1 MTKRPLARLDGRVAI
16 VTGGSRG
23 IGRGIADL
31 FAAEGAKVVIVG
43 RDEKSGLAAVREITQ
58 AGGAAEYV
66 AGDIALAETSAAMV
80 ATALDRF
87 GRLDILCH
95 NAGIFPEARLE
106 DMTEA
111 DWDRVIDVNL
121 KSAFLATKA
130 CLVPMRQQGYG
141 RIVFTSSIT
150 GPIVGNPG
158 LAHYSASKAGMEGF
172 IRTAAIEC
180 AADGIT
186 INAVEPG
193 NILTA
198 GLAETLGEKH
208 IRAMTAAVPMGRL
221 GEPVDIAWAALFLA
235 SDEARYIT
243 GQRIVVD
250 GGQTL
255 PETRSGAN

>member
-1 MTKRPLARLDGRVAI
+1 MAGLGRLAGRVAI

-31 FAAEGAKVVIVG
+31 FAAEGAALVIVG
-43 RDEKSGLAAVREITQ
+43 RDAASGNDAVASIVKE
-58 AGGAAEYV
+58 GGSAVFV
-66 AGDIALAETSAAMV
+66 AGDIALAETSSRMV
-80 ATALDRF
+80 ETALASF

-95 NAGIFPEARLE
+95 NAGIFPESRL
-106 DMTEA
+106 DAMTEEE
-111 DWDRVIDVNL
+111 WDRVIAVNL
-121 KSAFLATKA
+121 KSTFLATKA
-130 CLVPMRQQGYG
+130 CLPSMRAQRYG
-141 RIVFTSSIT
+141 RIVLTSSIT

-193 NILTA
+193 NILTE
-198 GLAETLGEKH
+198 GLAATLGEKH
-208 IRAMTAAVPMGRL
+208 ITAMTAAVPMGRL
-221 GEPVDIAWAALFLA
+221 GEPIDIAWAALFLA
-235 SDEARYIT
+235 GDEARYIT
-243 GQRIVVD
+243 GQRIIVD

-255 PETRSGAN
+255 PETRSAVN

>member
-1 MTKRPLARLDGRVAI
+1 MNGSAGRLAGRVAI

-31 FAAEGAKVVIVG
+31 FAREGARLVVVG
-43 RDEKSGLAAVREITQ
+43 RDRTSGEEAVAAIGR
-58 AGGAAEYV
+58 AGGEAIFV
-66 AGDIALAETSAAMV
+66 AGDIARAETSTTMV

-95 NAGIFPEARLE
+95 NAGIFPEARLD

-111 DWDRVIDVNL
+111 EWDRVIAVNL
-121 KSAFLATKA
+121 KSTFLATKA
-130 CLVPMRQQGYG
+130 CLKPMRTQRYG
-141 RIVFTSSIT
+141 RIVLTSSIT

-193 NILTA
+193 NILTE
-198 GLAETLGEKH
+198 GLAATLGRKH
-208 IRAMTAAVPMGRL
+208 IDAMTAAVPMGRL
-221 GEPVDIAWAALFLA
+221 GEPIDIAWAALFLA
-235 SDEARYIT
+235 GDEARYIT

-255 PETRSGAN
+255 PETRSAMS

>member
-1 MTKRPLARLDGRVAI
+1 MGGLGRLAGRVAI

-23 IGRGIADL
+23 IGRGIAGL
-31 FAAEGAKVVIVG
+31 FAEEGAALVIVG
-43 RDEKSGLAAVREITQ
+43 RDTASGNEAAASLVKSGGQAVFVE
-58 AGGAAEYV
+58 
-66 AGDIALAETSAAMV
+66 GDVSLAETSSRMV
-80 ATALDRF
+80 ETALATY

-95 NAGIFPEARLE
+95 NAGIFPESRL
-106 DMTEA
+106 DVMTEEE
-111 DWDRVIDVNL
+111 WDRVIAVNL
-121 KSAFLATKA
+121 KSTFLATKA
-130 CLVPMRQQGYG
+130 CLPSMRAQRYG
-141 RIVFTSSIT
+141 RIVLTSSIT

-193 NILTA
+193 NILTE
-198 GLAETLGEKH
+198 GLASTLGEKH
-208 IRAMTAAVPMGRL
+208 IKAMTAAVPMGRL
-221 GEPVDIAWAALFLA
+221 GEPIDIAWAALFLA
-235 SDEARYIT
+235 GDEARYIT

-255 PETRSGAN
+255 PETRSAVN

>member
-1 MTKRPLARLDGRVAI
+1 MNGSAGRLAGRVAI

-31 FAAEGAKVVIVG
+31 FAREGARLVIVG
-43 RDEKSGLAAVREITQ
+43 RDPISGEEATAEIAR
-58 AGGAAEYV
+58 AGGEAV
-66 AGDIALAETSAAMV
+66 FVVGDVALAETSAAMV
-80 ATALDRF
+80 SAALDRY

-95 NAGIFPEARLE
+95 NAGIFPEARLD

-111 DWDRVIDVNL
+111 EWDRVIAVNL
-121 KSAFLATKA
+121 KSTFLATKA
-130 CLVPMRQQGYG
+130 CLKPMRAQRYG
-141 RIVFTSSIT
+141 RIVLTSSIT

-193 NILTA
+193 NILTE
-198 GLAETLGEKH
+198 GLAATLGQKH
-208 IRAMTAAVPMGRL
+208 IDAMTAAVPMGRL
-221 GEPVDIAWAALFLA
+221 GEPIDIAWAALFLA
-235 SDEARYIT
+235 GDEARYIT

-255 PETRSGAN
+255 PETRSGVN

>member
-1 MTKRPLARLDGRVAI
+1 MANGASARLADRVAI

-23 IGRGIADL
+23 IGRAIAQL
-31 FAAEGAKVVIVG
+31 FTKEGARLVIVG
-43 RDEKSGLAAVREITQ
+43 RDRASGDDAVATIVK
-58 AGGAAEYV
+58 AGGDAVFV
-66 AGDIALAETSAAMV
+66 AGDVAAADTSAAMV
-80 ATALDRF
+80 ATAIDRF

-95 NAGIFPEARLE
+95 NAGIFPEARLD

-111 DWDRVIDVNL
+111 EWDRVLDVNL
-121 KSAFLATKA
+121 KSAFLATRA
-130 CLVPMRQQGYG
+130 CLPAMRAQRYG

-193 NILTA
+193 NILTE
-198 GLAETLGEKH
+198 GLAGTLGQKH
-208 IRAMTAAVPMGRL
+208 IDAMTAAVPMGRL
-221 GEPVDIAWAALFLA
+221 GEPIDIAWAALFLA
-235 SDEARYIT
+235 GDESRYIT

-255 PETRSGAN
+255 PETRSGVN

>member
-1 MTKRPLARLDGRVAI
+1 MSAGARLAGRVAI

-31 FAAEGAKVVIVG
+31 FAAEGAALVIVG
-43 RDEKSGLAAVREITQ
+43 RDANGGNDAVASIAE
-58 AGGAAEYV
+58 AGGKAAFV
-66 AGDIALAETSAAMV
+66 AGDIALAETSARMV
-80 ATALDRF
+80 TTALDRF

-95 NAGIFPEARLE
+95 NAGIFPESRL
-106 DMTEA
+106 DAMTEEE
-111 DWDRVIDVNL
+111 WDRVIAVNL
-121 KSAFLATKA
+121 KSTFLATKA
-130 CLVPMRQQGYG
+130 CLAPMRAQRRG
-141 RIVFTSSIT
+141 RIVLTSSIT
-150 GPIVGNPG
+150 GPVVGNPG

-172 IRTAAIEC
+172 LRTAAIEC

-193 NILTA
+193 NILTE
-198 GLAETLGEKH
+198 GLAATLGEKH
-208 IRAMTAAVPMGRL
+208 IKAMTAAVPMGRL
-221 GEPVDIAWAALFLA
+221 GEPIDIAWAALFLA

-255 PETRSGAN
+255 PETRSAVN

>member
-1 MTKRPLARLDGRVAI
+1 MVGLDRLKGRVAI

-31 FAAEGAKVVIVG
+31 FAAEGARLVIVG
-43 RDEKSGLAAVREITQ
+43 RDSKSGQECVAAIGR
-58 AGGAAEYV
+58 AGGEAVFVE
-66 AGDIALAETSAAMV
+66 GDIAAADTSSRMV
-80 ATALDRF
+80 AAARDRF

-95 NAGIFPEARLE
+95 NAGIFPEARLD

-111 DWDRVIDVNL
+111 EWDRVIAVNL
-121 KSAFLATKA
+121 KSTFLATKA
-130 CLVPMRQQGYG
+130 CLPAMRAQRYG
-141 RIVFTSSIT
+141 RIVLTSSIT

-193 NILTA
+193 NILTE
-198 GLAETLGEKH
+198 GLATTLGEKH
-208 IRAMTAAVPMGRL
+208 IEAMTAAVPMGRL
-221 GEPVDIAWAALFLA
+221 GEPLDIAWAALFLA

-255 PETRSGAN
+255 PETRSAAN

>member
-1 MTKRPLARLDGRVAI
+1 MAGLGRLKGRVAI

-23 IGRGIADL
+23 IGRGIAGL
-31 FAAEGAKVVIVG
+31 FAEEGAKLVIVG
-43 RDEKSGLAAVREITQ
+43 RDAASGKEAVASVVKSGGRAVFVE
-58 AGGAAEYV
+58 
-66 AGDIALAETSAAMV
+66 GDIAIAETSSRMV
-80 ATALDRF
+80 ETALASY

-95 NAGIFPEARLE
+95 NAGIFPESRLD
-106 DMTEA
+106 DMTE
-111 DWDRVIDVNL
+111 DEWDRVIAVNL
-121 KSAFLATKA
+121 KSTFLATEA
-130 CLVPMRQQGYG
+130 CLPSMRAQRYG
-141 RIVFTSSIT
+141 RIVLTSSIT

-193 NILTA
+193 NILTE
-198 GLAETLGEKH
+198 GLASTLGEKH
-208 IRAMTAAVPMGRL
+208 IKAMTAAVPMGRL
-221 GEPVDIAWAALFLA
+221 GEPIDIAWAALFLA
-235 SDEARYIT
+235 GDEARYIT

-255 PETRSGAN
+255 PETRSAVN

>member
-1 MTKRPLARLDGRVAI
+1 MAGLGRLAGRVAI

-23 IGRGIADL
+23 IGRGIAGL
-31 FAAEGAKVVIVG
+31 FAEEGAKLVIVG
-43 RDEKSGLAAVREITQ
+43 RDTASGNDAVASIVKSGGQAVFVE
-58 AGGAAEYV
+58 
-66 AGDIALAETSAAMV
+66 GDIARAETASRMV
-80 ATALDRF
+80 ATALATF

-95 NAGIFPEARLE
+95 NAGIFPESRLD
-106 DMTEA
+106 DMTEEE
-111 DWDRVIDVNL
+111 WDRVIAVNL
-121 KSAFLATKA
+121 KSTFLTTKA
-130 CLVPMRQQGYG
+130 CLAPMRAQRYG
-141 RIVFTSSIT
+141 RIVLTSSIT

-193 NILTA
+193 NILTE
-198 GLAETLGEKH
+198 GLASTLGEKH
-208 IRAMTAAVPMGRL
+208 IRSMTAAVPMGRL
-221 GEPVDIAWAALFLA
+221 GEPIDIAWAALFLA
-235 SDEARYIT
+235 GDEARYIT

-255 PETRSGAN
+255 PETRSAVN